1 MKRIFVPTQTGA
13 DWQRLLAKP
22 KLHWKVGASAMT
34 AAATWE
40 AASDSLPPEIATL
53 LDSTEQPELIRQR
66 LLVAIPEWQVSLPGG
81 TTTSCTDVLALCR
94 NDSGICVL
102 GVEAKVLEDF
112 GPLLAE
118 KRSQTSAGQ
127 SERLAYLHN
136 LLGVKHFEDSIRYQ
150 LLHRTAS
157 ALLTARDFHA
167 ASAVMLVHA
176 FDTPASQRS
185 DFLAFV
191 KAMNGT
197 EVAPLVYRVKSFE
210 HPSLYLAWCNGDPQ
224 FRRRQLSSA
233 L

>member
-22 KLHWKVGASAMT
+22 KLHWRVGASAMT
-34 AAATWE
+34 AAAAWE

-53 LDSTEQPELIRQR
+53 LDATEQPELMRQR

-81 TTTSCTDVLALCR
+81 TTTSCTDVLALCH
-94 NDSGICVL
+94 NDTGICVL

-118 KRSQTSAGQ
+118 KRSQPSAGQ
-127 SERLAYLHN
+127 SERLAYLQN

-176 FDTPASQRS
+176 FDTPVSQRS

-224 FRRRQLSSA
+224 FRQRQLPNA